1 MTRLTR
7 VSVGTTV
14 GTMATLFK
22 RARSPYWQVAYF
34 TSDGARHYKSTKF
47 KDKKQAQEFAG
58 TLEKANGLA
67 ATGRLTPAA
76 ARELV
81 ASAVSGIYAVANQED
96 MPRQSVRQWLTSWL
110 DTKQVESQPT
120 TLVRYRG
127 IVERFLA
134 FLGAKA
140 DKDIV
145 SITPAEV
152 GRFRDRMAKELS
164 RNSANL
170 GVKVLRAALNGA
182 AKQGL
187 ITSNPAAVV
196 DKLKVRGES
205 KRRPFTA
212 AELRRVLQAC
222 GDTDWRGMV
231 LFGIYTG
238 ARLGDI
244 ARLTWRAVDLQTKE
258 VAFTTGKTGRRMILP
273 LAKPLRDY
281 LESLPSTENPD
292 APIFQQASASAKWT
306 GTLSNGFY
314 EVLVSAG
321 LAEPRTKQSTG
332 KGRNASRP
340 VGELSFHSLRHS
352 ATTFLKAAGV
362 SDALAREI
370 IGHDSAAISRG
381 YTHLSTEDLRTAM
394 DKLPDITK
402 AAK

>member
-1 MTRLTR
+1 
-7 VSVGTTV
+7 
-14 GTMATLFK
+14 
-22 RARSPYWQVAYF
+22 
-34 TSDGARHYKSTKF
+34 
-47 KDKKQAQEFAG
+47 
-58 TLEKANGLA
+58 
-67 ATGRLTPAA
+67 
-76 ARELV
+76 
-81 ASAVSGIYAVANQED
+81 
-96 MPRQSVRQWLTSWL
+96 
-110 DTKQVESQPT
+110 
-120 TLVRYRG
+120 
-127 IVERFLA
+127 
-134 FLGAKA
+134 
-140 DKDIV
+140 
-145 SITPAEV
+145 
-152 GRFRDRMAKELS
+152 
-164 RNSANL
+164 
-170 GVKVLRAALNGA
+170 
-182 AKQGL
+182 
-187 ITSNPAAVV
+187 V
-196 DKLKVRGES
+196 DKLKVRSES

-222 GDTDWRGMV
+222 GDTEWRGMV

-244 ARLTWRAVDLQTKE
+244 ARLTWRAADLQTKE
-258 VAFTTGKTGRRMILP
+258 IAFTTGKTGRRMILP

-292 APIFQQASASAKWT
+292 APIFPQAAASAKWT

-314 EVLVSAG
+314 EVIVSAG

-332 KGRNASRP
+332 RGRNASRP

-381 YTHLSTEDLRTAM
+381 YTHLSTEDLRAAM